1 MKDLITMISE
11 RFSSKYAYITNDN
24 EIYDINESELEDLR
38 DKRIAELEATIKS
51 MQEELKLLKD
61 DNKSL
66 KEVVNK
72 HKRSE
77 SAKKAA
83 KTRAERRAAADNS
96 RWTPSAW
103 GYGGCGSSNV
113 TYGGC

>member
-77 SAKKAA
+77 AAKKAA
-83 KTRAERRAAADNS
+83 KTRAERRAAADSS

-103 GYGGCGSSNV
+103 GYGGCGSSSI

>member
-1 MKDLITMISE
+1 MKDLITKISE
-11 RFSSKYAYITNDN
+11 HFSSKYAYVTNDN
-24 EIYDINESELEDLR
+24 ELYEINEEELEDLR

-51 MQEELKLLKD
+51 MQDELKLLKD

-77 SAKKAA
+77 AAKKAA
-83 KTRAERRAAADNS
+83 KTRAERREAAD
-96 RWTPSAW
+96 RAKWTPSAW
-103 GYGGCGSSNV
+103 GYGGCGSSSV

>member
-1 MKDLITMISE
+1 MISE
-11 RFSSKYAYITNDN
+11 QFSSKYAYITNNN
-24 EIYDINESELEDLR
+24 EIYDININEEELEDLR

-66 KEVVNK
+66 KEVVKK

-77 SAKKAA
+77 AARKAA
-83 KTRAERRAAADNS
+83 KTRAERRAAADAAAETS
-96 RWTPSAW
+96 SWTPPVW
-103 GYGGCGSSNV
+103 GYGGCDSGGY
-113 TYGGC
+113 TYGSC

>member
-24 EIYDINESELEDLR
+24 EIYDINETELEDLR

-77 SAKKAA
+77 AAKNAA
-83 KTRAERRAAADNS
+83 KTRAERRAAADSS

-103 GYGGCGSSNV
+103 GYGGCGSSSV

>member
-11 RFSSKYAYITNDN
+11 RFSSKYAYITNNN

-77 SAKKAA
+77 AAKKAA
-83 KTRAERRAAADNS
+83 KTRAERRAAADSS
-96 RWTPSAW
+96 RWTPQAW
-103 GYGGCGSSNV
+103 GYGGCGSSSV

>member
-1 MKDLITMISE
+1 MKDLITTISE

-24 EIYDINESELEDLR
+24 EIYDINETELEDLR

-77 SAKKAA
+77 AAKKAA
-83 KTRAERRAAADNS
+83 KTRAERRAAADSS
-96 RWTPSAW
+96 RWTPQVW
-103 GYGGCGSSNV
+103 GYGGCDSGGY
-113 TYGGC
+113 TYGSC

>member
-1 MKDLITMISE
+1 MKDLITKLSE
-11 RFSSKYAYITNDN
+11 HFSSKYAYVTNDN
-24 EIYDINESELEDLR
+24 EIYEINEEELEDLR

-51 MQEELKLLKD
+51 MQDELKLLKD

-66 KEVVNK
+66 KEVVDK

-77 SAKKAA
+77 AAKKAA
-83 KTRAERRAAADNS
+83 KTRAERRAAADNA

-103 GYGGCGSSNV
+103 GYGGCGSSRV